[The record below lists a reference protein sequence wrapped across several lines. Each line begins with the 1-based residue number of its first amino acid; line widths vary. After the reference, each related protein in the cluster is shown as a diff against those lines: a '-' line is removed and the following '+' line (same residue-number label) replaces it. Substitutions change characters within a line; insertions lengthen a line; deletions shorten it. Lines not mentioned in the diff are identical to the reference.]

1 MLMKT
6 FVSVLFF
13 FVMVGGALQSCIG
26 EKERV
31 ESSASIGVGDSV
43 PKFDIGTL
51 RESGGFLRYGM
62 FRLSTVFTRISETCD
77 ESSFA
82 GESC

>member
-1 MLMKT
+1 MKT

-31 ESSASIGVGDSV
+31 ESSASIGWAIVC
-43 PKFDIGTL
+43 
-51 RESGGFLRYGM
+51 
-62 FRLSTVFTRISETCD
+62 LSLILGCLMVVCFNHALIDTP
-77 ESSFA
+77 
-82 GESC
+82 